1 MRRFTLKTWNCFGAA
16 QTAAAF
22 LFSKEPPDPHRFR
35 VPELKRIV
43 EGVDVV
49 CMQELFVPSAESF
62 FDALNHDHKLRDHNT
77 STWWPLTFGGSGLGI
92 ASRFPIVE
100 QAIIPFSR
108 PHVSS
113 ERFARKGV
121 LHARLRVPGE
131 LPVEVDI
138 ITTHMQSGYDAKA
151 RAVRAR
157 QLGELGAL
165 AERVASSDR
174 PVVVCGDMNIDGLS
188 DARRDSEYRG
198 LVDAL
203 PGFVDVGA
211 EADQATFHPHPDVN
225 PLAHRFEANGIRQRI
240 DYVFFRGP
248 DSAAMRVLGSTLRL
262 QTALETSTAGV
273 TFASD
278 HFALEVTFEVGDS
291 QGAPVM
297 QTPT

>member
-1 MRRFTLKTWNCFGAA
+1 MSMPRFTLKTWNCFGAA

-35 VPELKRIV
+35 DPELKRIV

-62 FDALNHDHKLRDHNT
+62 FDALTHDHKHRDHNT

-100 QAIIPFSR
+100 RAIVPFSR

-121 LHARLRVPGE
+121 LHARVRVLGDQ
-131 LPVEVDI
+131 PVDVDV

-157 QLGELGAL
+157 QLAELGAL
-165 AERVASSDR
+165 ADRMASADR
-174 PVVVCGDMNIDGLS
+174 PVVVCGDMNIDGLES
-188 DARRDSEYRG
+188 SRAEGEYRA
-198 LVDAL
+198 LVEVL

-211 EADQATFHPHPDVN
+211 ESDHATFHPHPEVN
-225 PLAHRFEANGIRQRI
+225 PLAHRFDAGGARQRI
-240 DYVFFRGP
+240 DYVFFRGADAVP
-248 DSAAMRVLGSTLRL
+248 MRVAESKLRL
-262 QTALETSTAGV
+262 EKALETSASGV

-278 HFALEVTFEVGDS
+278 HFALQVAFEIGELVPRPDG
-291 QGAPVM
+291 
-297 QTPT
+297 